1 MDWSFERVFYGN
13 KEGLNLRSMWDFLM
27 RGFYPIPNTLFHGYY
42 RAVYRV
48 GDHDSLYSRIDR
60 PFPDALLVQRPEGKI
75 AMHFS
80 GGFDSSIVA
89 KLYDREDVDYIH
101 FTGPESYKARAL
113 AATLKGTLHEIQI
126 TPELFLREAD
136 ELMPRMAEPY
146 TFEDV
151 VYCYIAS
158 KKARELGHMIIVTGD
173 GGDWVLGG
181 YNVGAGSADAPAADI
196 WKTLEP
202 NRLLG
207 LKTLQ
212 PLGHQVLDQWSQ
224 TTLAPQDR
232 TPAKQFARRY
242 CRELGMPEE
251 IVNQQKVPWAGS
263 HGIRTH
269 PQVLARLAAAV
280 DQSDYRWIREFAFP
294 RTPLVD
300 LAFRQYG
307 LVRWLQANYKPHLD
321 AAEIREFSRQVR
333 DLNAREGRI
342 ASVRRRKET
351 VKQYCP
357 PVAVQFANRLKGR
370 LVKPC
375 TNL

>member
-1 MDWSFERVFYGN
+1 MNWTFERVFYGN
-13 KEGLNLRSMWDFLM
+13 KEGLNLKSMWDFLM
-27 RGFYPIPNTLFHGYY
+27 RGFYPIPYTLFTGYY

-48 GDHDSLYSRIDR
+48 GDHDSLYTRITK
-60 PFPDALLVQRPEGKI
+60 PFPDAVLAQRPEGKL
-75 AMHFS
+75 ALQLS
-80 GGFDSSIVA
+80 GGFDSSLVA

-113 AATLKGTLHEIQI
+113 AKTLKGTLHEIQI

-158 KKARELGHMIIVTGD
+158 KKARELGHTTIVTGD
-173 GGDWVLGG
+173 GGDWVFGG
-181 YNVGAGSADAPAADI
+181 YNVGRGSADAESADI

-207 LKTLQ
+207 LNSLQ
-212 PLGHQVLDQWSQ
+212 PLGHHVLDLWSQ
-224 TTLAPQDR
+224 TTLQPHER
-232 TPAKQFARRY
+232 TPHKLFARRY

-251 IVNQQKVPWAGS
+251 IVTQQKVPWAGS

-269 PQVLARLAAAV
+269 EQVLAHFAAAV
-280 DQSDYRWIREFAFP
+280 DNSDYYWIREFAFP
-294 RTPLVD
+294 RRPVID

-307 LVRWLQANYKPHLD
+307 LVKWLQANYKSHLD
-321 AAEIREFSRQVR
+321 ASELQNLSRQVR
-333 DLNAREGRI
+333 ELNVQEGKA
-342 ASVRRRKET
+342 ASIGRRKET
-351 VKQYCP
+351 VKRYCP
-357 PVAVQFANRLKGR
+357 PVVLPAMYRMRDWLA
-370 LVKPC
+370 KPYAEV
-375 TNL
+375 